1 MKKTNILLIIFNIIF
16 LMYYSINL
24 FLFTNEFAIKNLGFF
39 NHAIA
44 GLSEIIAII
53 FLSIAVALFLII
65 RKGLEKQ
72 FPIFFTIFL
81 IQVLILLNFV
91 RYIYTKSSGETDIE
105 SITFNTIIF
114 LLGSIISAIFILINF
129 KKLY

>member
-53 FLSIAVALFLII
+53 FLSFDLTLFLII

-72 FPIFFTIFL
+72 FPIFLTIFL
-81 IQVLILLNFV
+81 IQILILLNFI
-91 RYIYTKSSGETDIE
+91 RYIYTKSSGETDVE

-114 LLGSIISAIFILINF
+114 LLGSINSAIFIIINF